1 MVTPPTYSK
10 LSKEEAFCTYVEP
23 EIPIL
28 LRVARSLT
36 GNPIDAED
44 LVQDTMLRA
53 FQALNRFDG
62 ENPRAWLL
70 TILRNGWHNNWRKKK
85 PQYIGDWSLVMDSK
99 PAFNS
104 ESPRSAEEESL
115 RGIMDSSLFTA
126 VNSLS
131 ENFRA
136 VLILIDIEE
145 FTYAECAEILGVP
158 LGTIMSRRSRAR
170 AQVRKSLIKKY
181 DEEKAL

>member
-1 MVTPPTYSK
+1 MVSPPSYSN

-44 LVQDTMLRA
+44 LVQDTLLRA
-53 FQALNRFDG
+53 FQALTRFDG

-85 PQYIGDWSLVMDSK
+85 PHYVGDWSLVIDSK
-99 PAFNS
+99 PAFNA
-104 ESPRSAEEESL
+104 EPPRSAEEETL
-115 RGIMDSSLFTA
+115 REITDSSLLAA

-158 LGTIMSRRSRAR
+158 IGTIMSRRSRAR
-170 AQVRKSLIKKY
+170 AQVRKFLIKKY
-181 DEEKAL
+181 DEEKVL